1 MGNTLGTVGEK
12 FDLVIRRGATAGP
25 FSATMRWAD
34 GTAFDLTGHTLRG
47 HVAKRANQAVVA
59 TITASIVD
67 ANAGTYTFELTDE
80 DSLKVAAD
88 PNPLLPNPA
97 HYWVLEMATVAAP
110 SATTFNPG
118 ANHGRNQRTR
128 HRLHP

>member
-25 FSATMRWAD
+25 FSATMQYA
-34 GTAFDLTGHTLRG
+34 GGAAYPLTGCTIRG

-59 TITASIVD
+59 AITASVVD
-67 ANAGTYTFELTDE
+67 AASGTYTFELTDE

-97 HYWVLEMATVAAP
+97 HYWVLEMETPAGRVVPLYWGDAP
-110 SATTFNPG
+110 CW
-118 ANHGRNQRTR
+118 RK
-128 HRLHP
+128 